1 MKSFLK
7 IWEPAK
13 GHQRDETNF
22 YACSL
27 DKAGPAVFLDN
38 LEVKPYLTNAPAEG
52 IQFYNCFLRKDKYI
66 NEEEKIIFGAVFLL
80 HDQKCGW

>member
-13 GHQRDETNF
+13 GLQRDETNF

-27 DKAGPAVFLDN
+27 DKVGPAVFLDN
-38 LEVKPYLTNAPAEG
+38 LEVKPYLTNAPRA
-52 IQFYNCFLRKDKYI
+52 FNSTKKTNTSMKKKF
-66 NEEEKIIFGAVFLL
+66 FFVAVFLL

>member
-13 GHQRDETNF
+13 GLQRDERNF

-27 DKAGPAVFLDN
+27 DKAGPAVFMDN
-38 LEVKPYLTNAPAEG
+38 LEVTLSYKCTEG
-52 IQFYNCFLRKDKYI
+52 IQIYNCLLRKDEYI
-66 NEEEKIIFGAVFLL
+66 NEEEKIIFVAVFLL